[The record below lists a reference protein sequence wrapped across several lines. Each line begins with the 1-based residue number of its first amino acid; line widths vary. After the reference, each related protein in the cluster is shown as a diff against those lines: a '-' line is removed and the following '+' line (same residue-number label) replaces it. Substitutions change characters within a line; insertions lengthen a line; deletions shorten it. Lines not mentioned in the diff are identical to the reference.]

1 MQPVKASET
10 ISRRGAIGKFKKT
23 GALLW
28 FVFLF
33 FQIFLFVSP
42 LPCGAESR
50 TYRIGSNDV
59 LNLTIYAGG
68 EKQFDEDL
76 TVSGLGTIAAPFVGD
91 IKVQGLTPTE
101 VENKIKAPIAR
112 DFFVNPRVDI
122 HIVGYHS
129 LHYYISGA
137 VQSPGLYEVSAQIT
151 LIELIAKAGGVLSD
165 RGNLAYI
172 MRNAGAKDV
181 KELEAGRVNNLL
193 SQTKPIKVDLQRLLD
208 KGDMGANVLLK
219 AGDMVY
225 IPLMKSL
232 DVGLSQIYVEGEVK
246 NPGIYDFR
254 PGMTAMNACI
264 MAGGFGTFAAPNR
277 TRIIRKKGDKVEVIK
292 IDLNDVRDGD
302 IPDVELQPGDR
313 IHVPETWL

>member
-1 MQPVKASET
+1 MKASET
-10 ISRRGAIGKFKKT
+10 CSRRGIIGELKKI
-23 GALLW
+23 GVLW

-33 FQIFLFVSP
+33 FQISLFIIP
-42 LPCGAESR
+42 LPCGAQSKA
-50 TYRIGSNDV
+50 YRIGPNDV

-68 EKQFDEDL
+68 EKQFDENL
-76 TVSGLGTIAAPFVGD
+76 TVSDLGTIAAPFIGH

-101 VENKIKAPIAR
+101 LGNKIKAPLAR
-112 DFFVNPRVDI
+112 DFFVDPRVDI

-137 VQSPGLYEVSAQIT
+137 VQKPGLYEVSAQIT

-172 MRNAGAKDV
+172 MRSASPKDV
-181 KELEAGRVNNLL
+181 KELEEGNVENLL

-232 DVGLSQIYVEGEVK
+232 HVGLSQIYVGGEVE

-292 IDLNDVRDGD
+292 INLNKVRDGE

>member
-10 ISRRGAIGKFKKT
+10 CSRRGTIGELKKT
-23 GALLW
+23 GALW

-33 FQIFLFVSP
+33 FQVFLFISP
-42 LPCGAESR
+42 LPCGAESK
-50 TYRIGSNDV
+50 TYRIGPNDV

-68 EKQFDEDL
+68 EKQFDENL
-76 TVSGLGTIAAPFVGD
+76 TVSGLGTIAAPFIGD

-101 VENKIKAPIAR
+101 LESKIKAPIAR
-112 DFFVNPRVDI
+112 DFFVDPRVDI

-172 MRNAGAKDV
+172 MRNASAKDV
-181 KELEAGRVNNLL
+181 KKLEAGRVNNLL

-219 AGDMVY
+219 AGDMIY

-232 DVGLSQIYVEGEVK
+232 DVGLSQIYVEGEVE

-277 TRIIRKKGDKVEVIK
+277 TRIIRKKGDKVEVIR
-292 IDLNDVRDGD
+292 IDLNEVRDGD

>member
-1 MQPVKASET
+1 MQPMKASET
-10 ISRRGAIGKFKKT
+10 CSKRGIIGELNKI
-23 GALLW
+23 GILW

-33 FQIFLFVSP
+33 FQISLFISP
-42 LPCGAESR
+42 LPCGAQSKA
-50 TYRIGSNDV
+50 YRIGPNDV

-68 EKQFDEDL
+68 EKQFDENL
-76 TVSGLGTIAAPFVGD
+76 TVSGLGTIAAPFIGD

-101 VENKIKAPIAR
+101 LESKIKVPLAK
-112 DFFVNPRVDI
+112 DFFVDPRVDI

-137 VQSPGLYEVSAQIT
+137 VQQPGLYEVSAQIT
-151 LIELIAKAGGVLSD
+151 LMELIAKAGGVLSD

-172 MRNAGAKDV
+172 MRDASPKDV
-181 KELEAGRVNNLL
+181 KELDEGGIDSLL
-193 SQTKPIKVDLQRLLD
+193 FQTEPIKVDLQRLLD
-208 KGDMGANVLLK
+208 RGDMGANVLLK

-232 DVGLSQIYVEGEVK
+232 DVGLSQIYVEGEVET
-246 NPGIYDFR
+246 PGSYDFR

-292 IDLNDVRDGD
+292 INLNKVRDGD
-302 IPDVELQPGDR
+302 IPDVQLQPGDR